1 LAADPAS
8 WYSPDRSLSAASFR
22 SVVDMWRHRVGS
34 TPDGEALTY
43 RAPTGG
49 WHTLSWHQADE
60 RVRRIANALL
70 HFGLQPEQRCCILA
84 RTRVEWILAD
94 MAILSAAGATTT
106 IYPSSTAAECAYIIE
121 HCGAVLVFAEDD
133 TQVAKLQQVR
143 EQLGDV
149 KRVVVIDG
157 RPSSDGWVQTLA
169 MFEQEGRDFAVA
181 QPTALDTASSA
192 LTPESLATLIYTSGT
207 TGQPKGVM
215 LSHDAWVYEAEAM
228 DLLGVMSPA
237 DRQFLFLPLS
247 HVFAKVMQVAFIRLG
262 IPTVVDGSSEDLLDN
277 LAEQRPTWMG
287 AVPRVFEKAYNTI
300 LRGVEESGPV
310 KRKAFH
316 WALGVGREVSRV
328 RQQGGEPTGPLKL
341 KYALADRLVF
351 RAIKARFGGRIRFFI
366 SGGAPLSPQIAEFF
380 HACDLLILE
389 GYGLTES
396 GAASC
401 VNEPDS
407 FRFGTVGKPVPGC
420 ELALAED
427 GEILLRSRGV
437 MQGYY
442 NDPAATHE
450 ALTED
455 GWLRTGDIGVLL
467 PSGHLKITDRKKALI
482 ITAGGKNVAPAHFE
496 GLLKSRCPYVSQVVM
511 HGDARPFCTALITLD
526 ADAMSAWAKRE
537 GMSTD
542 PAEWPRLDVVRALI
556 QAHIDEVNNQLPS
569 YETVKKFAIL
579 DEDFTLDNGLL
590 TPSLKVK
597 RKVVEARYQVILH
610 GFYEGTLEELD
621 A

>member
-1 LAADPAS
+1 MAADPAS